1 MVDARGV
8 EIPYVDRDGNELK
21 TVSERYYPAPGQKFF
36 LKGGV
41 IDNPKYEY
49 RGPET
54 LDFEELMRRRYQRRS
69 TQTSAVCPTRS
80 ARHLGHDG
88 RRRGQNKNSDPQ
100 KLHGAW
106 I

>member
-54 LDFEELMRRRYQRRS
+54 LDFEELMRRGYQLPFYADLSRRG
-69 TQTSAVCPTRS
+69 AP
-80 ARHLGHDG
+80 RHLGHDG